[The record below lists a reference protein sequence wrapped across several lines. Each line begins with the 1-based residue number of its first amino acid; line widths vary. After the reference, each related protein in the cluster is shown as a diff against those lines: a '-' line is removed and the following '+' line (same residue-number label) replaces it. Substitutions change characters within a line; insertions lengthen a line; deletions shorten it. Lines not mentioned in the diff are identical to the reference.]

1 MHHCIILQ
9 EVSAISIIQHIK
21 PYLRAVLVRMK
32 GVEWETNFKDPVRSK
47 YHEKKMRSKDERPAN
62 QMLKLG
68 IPNGKVLHVLDE

>member
-1 MHHCIILQ
+1 
-9 EVSAISIIQHIK
+9 
-21 PYLRAVLVRMK
+21 MK

-47 YHEKKMRSKDERPAN
+47 YHENKMRSKDERPAN